1 MGRTSLAVKGA
12 ILLAAIFAFL
22 KVGVP
27 LFTAPLP
34 MSLVWLYVFL
44 TACGI
49 GVYGTLTGESIE
61 SLFGPVFQ
69 FLVGGGLVGTARSL
83 RLSVLVLFHL
93 FVGCTP
99 CVVLS
104 YISCTHCELSYI

>member
-12 ILLAAIFAFL
+12 ILLAAIFVFL

-44 TACGI
+44 TACVI
-49 GVYGTLTGESIE
+49 VVYGTLTGEPSE
-61 SLFGPVFQ
+61 SLFGTFFR
-69 FLVGGGLVGTARSL
+69 FLGG
-83 RLSVLVLFHL
+83 
-93 FVGCTP
+93 
-99 CVVLS
+99 
-104 YISCTHCELSYI
+104 